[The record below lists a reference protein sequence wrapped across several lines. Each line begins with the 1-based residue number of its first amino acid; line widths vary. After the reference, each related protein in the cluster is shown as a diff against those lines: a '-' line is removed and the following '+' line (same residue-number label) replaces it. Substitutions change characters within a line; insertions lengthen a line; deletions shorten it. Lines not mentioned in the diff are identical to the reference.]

1 MKDYDTLLQSV
12 SSIAKELQGLQALAL
27 SQYTPV
33 VETIISTRSRD
44 VRHIE
49 GTLDGLLGK

>member
-27 SQYTPV
+27 SQYP
-33 VETIISTRSRD
+33 ERKGIRS
-44 VRHIE
+44 VQ
-49 GTLDGLLGK
+49 K